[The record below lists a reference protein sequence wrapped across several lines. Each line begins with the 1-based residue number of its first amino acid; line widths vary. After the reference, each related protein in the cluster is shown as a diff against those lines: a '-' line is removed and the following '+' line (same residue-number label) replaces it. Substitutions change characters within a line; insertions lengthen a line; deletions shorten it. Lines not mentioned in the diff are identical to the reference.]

1 MLAHLQRALA
11 PLSIAAL
18 LSACAAVPPG
28 DHYVPPPIGMTYTS
42 QYQDTGSFGNGKSDV
57 PGQVAMRDWNG
68 TPVIAFVQGSQ
79 GAQGAL
85 LMLPQG
91 EFVALTGP
99 DGKPQISWDP
109 PTVWAFPLV
118 VGKTWKKQYKVKFHA
133 QNREVP
139 FEVTQVVEAYEDIV
153 VPAGTFKAFRVHTSD
168 TLGNDNV
175 QWFAPDVGMFVK
187 TSMHRTDKNAFGAGT
202 RDTEMQSFKRP

>member
-1 MLAHLQRALA
+1 MLSRLQRALA

-18 LSACAAVPPG
+18 LSACAAVPAG

-57 PGQVAMRDWNG
+57 PGQVAARDWNG
-68 TPVIAFVQGSQ
+68 TPVIAFQ

-85 LMLPQG
+85 LMLPKG
-91 EFVALTGP
+91 EFVAVTGP

-109 PTVWAFPLV
+109 PTVWEFPLV
-118 VGKTWKKQYKVKFHA
+118 VGKTWKKQYKVTFHA

-139 FEVTQVVEAYEDIV
+139 FEATQAVEAYEDIV
-153 VPAGTFKAFRVHTSD
+153 VPAGTFKAFRVRTSD
-168 TLGNDNV
+168 TLGNENV
-175 QWFAPDVGMFVK
+175 QWFAPDLGMFVK
-187 TSMHRTDKNAFGAGT
+187 TSMHRTDKNALGAGT
-202 RDTEMQSFKRP
+202 RDTEMQTFKRP